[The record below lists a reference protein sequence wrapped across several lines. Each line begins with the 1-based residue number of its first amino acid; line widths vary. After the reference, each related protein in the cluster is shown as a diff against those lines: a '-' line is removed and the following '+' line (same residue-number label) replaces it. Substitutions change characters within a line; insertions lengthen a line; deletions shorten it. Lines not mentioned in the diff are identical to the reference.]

1 MRNFHYI
8 AAGAAIVVSAIAF
21 FVAKNSEERVETVER
36 RINKAVDG
44 LTGIT
49 DGVINNRASDAL
61 INEAIERAAERRV
74 KRITRNTADMI
85 RDTIERDV
93 KKIVYDQ
100 FNRAKS
106 ELNIKE
112 MLKRKAHSIVNDM
125 RPNDISPTLEDD
137 IKDAII
143 GEMKATVKQKIADTL
158 L

>member
-112 MLKRKAHSIVNDM
+112 MLKRKARSIVNDM
-125 RPNDISPTLEDD
+125 RPNDISQTLEDD